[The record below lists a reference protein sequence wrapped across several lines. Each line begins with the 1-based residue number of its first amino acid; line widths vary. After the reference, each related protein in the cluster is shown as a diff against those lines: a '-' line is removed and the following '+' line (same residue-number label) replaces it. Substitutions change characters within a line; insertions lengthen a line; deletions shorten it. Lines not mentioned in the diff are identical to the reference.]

1 MAGYG
6 TAHLR
11 LPVSLNGSGVTNSAR
26 TDTLAVMRII
36 VIEDEADLASA
47 LAKGLRREGYAV
59 DVAGEGT
66 EALDRM
72 AYTPYDLVLLDLN
85 LPGID
90 GLEVCRRIR
99 AEADPQPRVLMLT
112 ARDGLDDRVV
122 GLDEGA
128 DDYMVKPFDFPE
140 LLARVRALVRRD
152 RSGSAVIV
160 VQALRLDAA
169 RHEAS
174 YGGTAL
180 ELTAKEFTLL
190 RYFMLHPGE
199 VITPER
205 LLDHVWDEHA
215 DPFTNTVRVTV
226 SNLRRK
232 LRVAGGSDVIETV
245 VGSGYRLQDTP

>member
-1 MAGYG
+1 MPK
-6 TAHLR
+6 TA
-11 LPVSLNGSGVTNSAR
+11 AA
-26 TDTLAVMRII
+26 DTLRYVRII
-36 VIEDEADLASA
+36 VVEDEEDLASA
-47 LAKGLRREGYAV
+47 LARGLRREGYAV
-59 DVAGEGT
+59 DVSVNGA

-85 LPGID
+85 LPDID

-112 ARDGLDDRVV
+112 ARDTLDDRVV

-128 DDYMVKPFDFPE
+128 DDYVVKPFDFPE

-152 RSGSAVIV
+152 RSGSAVIDV
-160 VQALRLDAA
+160 PPLRLDAA

-174 YGGTAL
+174 FDGSAL
-180 ELTAKEFTLL
+180 DLTAKEFALL
-190 RYFMLHPGE
+190 RYFMLHPGN
-199 VITPER
+199 VLTPER

-232 LRVAGGSDVIETV
+232 LREAGGDGVIETV
-245 VGSGYRLQDTP
+245 VGSGYRLQGLP

>member
-1 MAGYG
+1 MPKAV
-6 TAHLR
+6 A
-11 LPVSLNGSGVTNSAR
+11 A
-26 TDTLAVMRII
+26 DTLSSVRII
-36 VIEDEADLASA
+36 VVEDEEDLASA
-47 LAKGLRREGYAV
+47 LARGLRREGYAV
-59 DVAGEGT
+59 DVSVNGG

-85 LPGID
+85 LPDID

-112 ARDGLDDRVV
+112 ARDTLDDRVV

-128 DDYMVKPFDFPE
+128 DDYVVKPFDFPE

-152 RSGSAVIV
+152 RSGSAVIDV
-160 VQALRLDAA
+160 PPLRLDAA

-174 YGGTAL
+174 FGGAAL
-180 ELTAKEFTLL
+180 DLTAKEFALL
-190 RYFMLHPGE
+190 RYFMLHPGD
-199 VITPER
+199 VLTPER

-232 LRVAGGSDVIETV
+232 LREAGGDDVIETV
-245 VGSGYRLQDTP
+245 VGSGYRLRGSP

>member
-1 MAGYG
+1 MPNA
-6 TAHLR
+6 A
-11 LPVSLNGSGVTNSAR
+11 AA
-26 TDTLAVMRII
+26 DTLRSVRII
-36 VIEDEADLASA
+36 VVEDEEDLASA
-47 LAKGLRREGYAV
+47 LARGLRHEGYAV
-59 DVAGEGT
+59 DVSITGA

-85 LPGID
+85 LPDID

-112 ARDGLDDRVV
+112 ARDTLDDRVI

-128 DDYMVKPFDFPE
+128 DDYVVKPFDFPE

-152 RSGSAVIV
+152 RSGSAIIDVPP
-160 VQALRLDAA
+160 LRLDAA

-174 YGGTAL
+174 YDGATL
-180 ELTAKEFTLL
+180 DLTAKEFALL
-190 RYFMLHPGE
+190 RYFMLHPGD
-199 VITPER
+199 VLTPER

-232 LRVAGGSDVIETV
+232 LREAGGDGVIETV
-245 VGSGYRLQDTP
+245 VGSGYRLRGSP

>member
-1 MAGYG
+1 LNRAGV
-6 TAHLR
+6 
-11 LPVSLNGSGVTNSAR
+11 PNPAR
-26 TDTLAVMRII
+26 ADTLVVMRII

-99 AEADPQPRVLMLT
+99 AQADQQPRVLMLT

-180 ELTAKEFTLL
+180 ELTAKEFALL

-245 VGSGYRLQDTP
+245 VGSGYRLQDMP

>member
-11 LPVSLNGSGVTNSAR
+11 LPASLNGAGVTNSAR
-26 TDTLAVMRII
+26 ADTLAVMRII

-99 AEADPQPRVLMLT
+99 AQADPQPRVLMLT

-180 ELTAKEFTLL
+180 ELTAKEFALL

-245 VGSGYRLQDTP
+245 VGSGYRLQDMP

>member
-1 MAGYG
+1 MPKA
-6 TAHLR
+6 A
-11 LPVSLNGSGVTNSAR
+11 AA
-26 TDTLAVMRII
+26 DTLSSVRII
-36 VIEDEADLASA
+36 VVEDEEDLASA
-47 LAKGLRREGYAV
+47 LARGLRREGYAV
-59 DVAGEGT
+59 DVSVNGG

-85 LPGID
+85 LPDID

-112 ARDGLDDRVV
+112 ARDTLDDRVV

-128 DDYMVKPFDFPE
+128 DDYVVKPFDFPE

-152 RSGSAVIV
+152 RSGSAVIDV
-160 VQALRLDAA
+160 PPLRLDAA

-174 YGGTAL
+174 FGGAAL
-180 ELTAKEFTLL
+180 DLTAKEFALL
-190 RYFMLHPGE
+190 RYFMLHPGD
-199 VITPER
+199 VLTPER

-232 LRVAGGSDVIETV
+232 LREAGGDDVIETV
-245 VGSGYRLQDTP
+245 VGSGYRLRGSP

>member
-1 MAGYG
+1 MPKA
-6 TAHLR
+6 A
-11 LPVSLNGSGVTNSAR
+11 AA
-26 TDTLAVMRII
+26 DTLRSVRII
-36 VIEDEADLASA
+36 VVEDEEDLASA
-47 LAKGLRREGYAV
+47 IARGLRREGYAV
-59 DVAGEGT
+59 DVSISGG

-85 LPGID
+85 LPDID

-99 AEADPQPRVLMLT
+99 ADADPQPRVLMLT
-112 ARDGLDDRVV
+112 ARDTLDDRVV

-128 DDYMVKPFDFPE
+128 DDYVVKPFDFPE

-152 RSGSAVIV
+152 RSGSAVIDV
-160 VQALRLDAA
+160 PPLRLDAA

-174 YGGTAL
+174 FGGTAL
-180 ELTAKEFTLL
+180 DLTAKEFALL
-190 RYFMLHPGE
+190 RYFMLHPGD
-199 VITPER
+199 VLTPER

-232 LRVAGGSDVIETV
+232 LRDAGGDGVIETV
-245 VGSGYRLQDTP
+245 VGSGYRLRGSP

>member
-11 LPVSLNGSGVTNSAR
+11 LPTSLNGCGVTNSAR
-26 TDTLAVMRII
+26 ADTLAVMRII

-99 AEADPQPRVLMLT
+99 AQADPQPRVLMLT

-180 ELTAKEFTLL
+180 ELTAKEFALL
-190 RYFMLHPGE
+190 RYFMLHPGD

-245 VGSGYRLQDTP
+245 VGSGYRLQDMP